1 MSFDELLE
9 AFYSDVNDSAI
20 PHLTSKANVSRYLN
34 EAEEEACIRANL
46 LFDQTTPAVCEI
58 AITAGTSVYKIH
70 TAILNITKA
79 YFMSTGGTE
88 VELCIIDR
96 LELDRRSK
104 GWRRETGEPRY
115 LIQDDTRIQLGC
127 IPSTAGTLRIECYR
141 LPLKKIEDA
150 DKPEIH
156 RAHHRH
162 LVKWVSHRA
171 YATPDS
177 ELFDPTRSA
186 RSLAEFEKEFGYHPS
201 AHLKRNF
208 ETVTAMRNQVY

>member
-1 MSFDELLE
+1 MSLDELLD
-9 AFYSDVNDSAI
+9 AFYSDVNDRAD
-20 PHLTSKANVSRYLN
+20 PPLTSKADVMRYLD

-46 LFDQTTPAVCEI
+46 IFDQSTPAVCEI
-58 AITAGTSVYKIH
+58 AVSAGTSVYKLH
-70 TAILNITKA
+70 TAVLNITKA
-79 YFMSTGGTE
+79 YFTPASGVE
-88 VELCIIDR
+88 VELIITDR
-96 LELDRRSK
+96 LELDRKVK

-115 LIQDDTRIQLGC
+115 LIQDDTRIQFGC

-141 LPLKKIEDA
+141 LPLKKIEYS

-162 LVKWVSHRA
+162 LVKWVSYRA

-186 RSLAEFEKEFGYHPS
+186 RSLAEFEQQFGYHPG

-208 ETVTAMRNQVY
+208 ETETAMRNQVY